1 MGAGVYV
8 PTFVLVRPSII
19 NWLSPPAWAVHLFLC
34 TTTLLIMC
42 AMLANSDSSTPTGAL
57 FVCVATAAFC
67 FLGRVEA
74 TLYAGLVVAAYGLV
88 LILLPDHGAGQVV
101 AHIGLLALSLAVGGT
116 LVGRLRVKHQE
127 LVRRIIDLTRNDGTP
142 GLLDVRGLDE
152 ALVIEVERAGR
163 SGVRFALIL
172 AAMDGIGVRTS
183 EASAER
189 QSTLVGESVARSVR
203 SIDFAGR
210 LATNLFATIAIYTDE
225 RGAETLAERMRAFTA
240 QDFGPGDAPTLSF
253 GIAIYG
259 RHGTSPAALLE
270 AAESALDT
278 ARGLGG
284 ERSIIAASGAASFA
298 TGIDVRDAQVSV
310 AGRR

>member
-1 MGAGVYV
+1 M
-8 PTFVLVRPSII
+8 LVKG
-19 NWLSPPAWAVHLFLC
+19 
-34 TTTLLIMC
+34 
-42 AMLANSDSSTPTGAL
+42 DSSTPTGAL

-67 FLGRVEA
+67 FLSRLEA
-74 TLYAGLVVAAYGLV
+74 TAYAGLVIAAYGLV
-88 LILLPDHGAGQVV
+88 FILLPDHRAGHAV
-101 AHIGLLALSLAVGGT
+101 AHIGLLVLSLAVGGT

-127 LVRRIIDLTRNDGTP
+127 LVRRIVDLTRNDGTP

-163 SGVRFALIL
+163 SGIRFALIL
-172 AAMDGIGVRTS
+172 AAIDGIGVRTS
-183 EASAER
+183 EALAER
-189 QSTLVGESVARSVR
+189 KSTAVSAAVARSVR

-225 RGAETLAERMRAFTA
+225 RGAETLAERMRTFTA
-240 QDFGPGDAPTLSF
+240 QEFGSGNDAPKLSF
-253 GIAIYG
+253 GIAVYG

-298 TGIDVRDAQVSV
+298 AGIDVRDAQVSV
-310 AGRR
+310 AGQG